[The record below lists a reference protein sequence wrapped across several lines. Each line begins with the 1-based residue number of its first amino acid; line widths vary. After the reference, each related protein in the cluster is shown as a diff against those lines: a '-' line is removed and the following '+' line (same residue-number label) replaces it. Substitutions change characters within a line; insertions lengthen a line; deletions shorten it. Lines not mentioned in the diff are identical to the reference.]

1 MVKRGPPDKIA
12 QVLQNIQNV
21 KGRVNVSQLAREAGV
36 PRETLRDACRRLREF
51 ENESDHENKAFES
64 NIAHRLIDGRGRHTN
79 RALTDAEERAVVS
92 DLKEIYPHGFNDEDI
107 RHLCHMR
114 QRGLRSK
121 SLPLDQHFITLFK
134 QRHSI
139 TRSRFNGRTRKKS
152 DPLLHFE
159 EDVEQACLYIDE
171 FTRLSSII
179 HPSRIINVDETPAY
193 VKNTPGS
200 ANHFAGS
207 PQPWQW
213 VRASDRLKITVLGA
227 CSADGKMLKST
238 IVAKGLT
245 SLCEKNF
252 AKLSA
257 GTAFLQHTKSGLT
270 TSESF
275 IEWIDNVLIPYTLD
289 QASVLI
295 VDQYP
300 AHLTHQVREHLAN
313 HNVTMLEVPARG
325 TALLQPLDVGV
336 FGVAKKKIKAT
347 YKADMFL
354 QDWTEPDRWESTVE
368 CVRALGRVDQLSVM
382 RGWQLAFPNY
392 IYELKKR
399 KMAYWIEKKPKK
411 LL

>member
-1 MVKRGPPDKIA
+1 MVKPGPPDKIA
-12 QVLQNIQNV
+12 KVLQDIQEVN
-21 KGRVNVSQLAREAGV
+21 GRVNVSQLAREAGV
-36 PRETLRDACRRLREF
+36 PRETLRDARRRLLVFQDEQNQENNEF
-51 ENESDHENKAFES
+51 EA
-64 NIAHRLIDGRGRHTN
+64 NIAHRLIDGRGRNTN

-92 DLKEIYPHGFNDEDI
+92 DLKEIYPHGFNDDDI
-107 RHLCHMR
+107 RHLCHLR

-121 SLPLDQHFITLFK
+121 SLSLTQHFITRFK
-134 QRHSI
+134 ERHSI
-139 TRSRFNGRTRKKS
+139 TRSRFIGRTRKKS

-179 HPSRIINVDETPAY
+179 HPSLIVNVDETPAY
-193 VKNTPGS
+193 VKNTPAS
-200 ANHFAGS
+200 ANHFAYS
-207 PQPWQW
+207 SQPWQW
-213 VRASDRLKITVLGA
+213 VRASDRLKITVLAA

-245 SLCEKNF
+245 TLCENNF

-257 GTAFLQHTKSGLT
+257 GTAFLQHTQSGLT
-270 TSESF
+270 TSASF
-275 IEWIDNVLIPYTLD
+275 IEWIDHVLIPHTLD
-289 QASVLI
+289 QPSVLI
-295 VDQYP
+295 IDQYP
-300 AHLTHQVREHLAN
+300 AHLTDNVRQYLAD

-347 YKADMFL
+347 YKSDMFL
-354 QDWTEPDRWESTVE
+354 KNWTEPDRWESTVE

-392 IYELKKR
+392 IDELKKR
-399 KMAYWIEKKPKK
+399 NMAYWVDKKPKK
-411 LL
+411 L